1 MKTISQDKLN
11 SYNAKELLD
20 ILNKSFMARALA
32 KKDSKLSSKD
42 IGVMQKEIVKTIW
55 KNYPQVAEKEGFRKF
70 RS

>member
-20 ILNKSFMARALA
+20 ILSKSFMARALA

-42 IGVMQKEIVKTIW
+42 IGVIQKEIVKTIW

>member
-42 IGVMQKEIVKTIW
+42 IEVIQKEIVKTIW

>member
-32 KKDSKLSSKD
+32 KKDSKLSNKD
-42 IGVMQKEIVKTIW
+42 IGVIQKEIVKTIW